1 MPRKNTINESDKK
14 EKEKSKGQNLC
25 VSKNLLDHREQID
38 SIMLSIKPSLFGMLF
53 KRFTAVMIK
62 EYIKSLREIE
72 ALKL

>member
-1 MPRKNTINESDKK
+1 MPRKNTKNEND
-14 EKEKSKGQNLC
+14 EKEKLKGIKNLC

-62 EYIKSLREIE
+62 DYIRNLREIE
-72 ALKL
+72 AYKL